1 MRKRLANDSLVW
13 HKMTTLLMHRVTL
26 SQSPLPPPFGVTL
39 S

>member
-1 MRKRLANDSLVW
+1 MCKRLANDSLVW